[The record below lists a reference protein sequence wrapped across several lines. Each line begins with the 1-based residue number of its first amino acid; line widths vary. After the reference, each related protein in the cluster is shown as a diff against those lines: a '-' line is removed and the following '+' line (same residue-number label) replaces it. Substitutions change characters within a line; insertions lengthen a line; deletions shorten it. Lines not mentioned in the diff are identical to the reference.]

1 MHGSDDV
8 DLREGLVLPGFVDT
22 HVHFPQVRAI
32 GGLGMPLLD
41 WLEKCALPEEA
52 RLADASY
59 AASVASDFVSGLVR
73 AGTTTALV
81 FGSHFASAVDA
92 LFTEATRVGLRVTSG
107 LVLSDRILREDLF
120 TTPER
125 AYDEGLELAKRWHGQ
140 GRTRYAVTPRFSLS
154 CSDAL
159 LESAGSLLADGP
171 ELWFTSHLN
180 ENVEEIEG
188 VRQLFGCDYTTSY
201 ERSGLLGPRSVLAHN
216 VHPSLQELMM
226 LARHGAAVAHCPT
239 SNAAL
244 GSGLFPLG
252 SHLALGVRVALG
264 SDVGAGTGF
273 SLFKEGLQAYFAQ
286 QLLGREGHRLSSRH
300 LLHLATAAGAD
311 VLGLSDTI
319 GDFSVGKEFDALWLR
334 PRRTPRSTAALRHA
348 DGYDDALAKAFALAS
363 PADVAATWVAGER
376 AVGWA
381 SRRRAASRMSGTAR
395 RWIGPTTDQTA
406 RPGRCRYVTR
416 VVTRAADSS
425 DSKTSRPM
433 RCQDSAPSTR
443 RRSVFS
449 RMCQPATLSGA
460 SKDRAAA
467 AAAGARP
474 AAWRRRSG
482 RALLERRPRPRLGR
496 VERVARDGEGV
507 GVVGLGE
514 RDGGGHAPAQHQRS
528 AARVRPWSD
537 LWRRAAVT
545 RVSSPVASR
554 SSIAPRTRARARVRS
569 ARPALVR
576 RTAGGWALASTS
588 SQSSTRLTGVARPTG
603 RPGRPATVRTP
614 PAREP
619 AAAGARERPAT
630 PTALRSR
637 PRGRPRCPGSL
648 RARPAGRGRAAR
660 GPGRPWTRTGRAAL
674 AGCSRS
680 PAPAAA
686 VTGRR
691 GRARARTRT
700 PSPKAPRA

>member
-1 MHGSDDV
+1 M
-8 DLREGLVLPGFVDT
+8 LPGFVDT

-92 LFTEATRVGLRVTSG
+92 LFNEATRVGLRVTSG

-159 LESAGSLLADGP
+159 MESAGSLLADGP

-334 PRRTPRSTAALRHA
+334 PPADSDARGGPAPRRRLRRRPRQGLRARLAGRRRRHLGGGGAGVSERAGAGRPRGCQERPGGGSGRRLTRPRGPAGADTSRAWSPEPPTPRT
-348 DGYDDALAKAFALAS
+348 
-363 PADVAATWVAGER
+363 
-376 AVGWA
+376 
-381 SRRRAASRMSGTAR
+381 RRRA
-395 RWIGPTTDQTA
+395 
-406 RPGRCRYVTR
+406 GR
-416 VVTRAADSS
+416 
-425 DSKTSRPM
+425 
-433 RCQDSAPSTR
+433 
-443 RRSVFS
+443 
-449 RMCQPATLSGA
+449 
-460 SKDRAAA
+460 
-467 AAAGARP
+467 
-474 AAWRRRSG
+474 
-482 RALLERRPRPRLGR
+482 
-496 VERVARDGEGV
+496 
-507 GVVGLGE
+507 
-514 RDGGGHAPAQHQRS
+514 
-528 AARVRPWSD
+528 
-537 LWRRAAVT
+537 
-545 RVSSPVASR
+545 
-554 SSIAPRTRARARVRS
+554 
-569 ARPALVR
+569 
-576 RTAGGWALASTS
+576 
-588 SQSSTRLTGVARPTG
+588 
-603 RPGRPATVRTP
+603 
-614 PAREP
+614 
-619 AAAGARERPAT
+619 
-630 PTALRSR
+630 
-637 PRGRPRCPGSL
+637 
-648 RARPAGRGRAAR
+648 
-660 GPGRPWTRTGRAAL
+660 
-674 AGCSRS
+674 
-680 PAPAAA
+680 
-686 VTGRR
+686 
-691 GRARARTRT
+691 
-700 PSPKAPRA
+700 